1 MKKWILS
8 TVIFCFFITLNVGV
22 IFAENAAYE
31 GAKKKIDLFINKKP
45 STRAPFI
52 YPISLMH
59 YDMELEVLFHDDIG
73 VVNIV
78 ITDSLGAVVFHDIV
92 DSFEKDRLYINVSLY
107 PSGSYTASFIY
118 NNIKIYGDLDI

>member
-52 YPISLMH
+52 CPISLMH